1 MTQLQFS
8 KMHALGNDFILVDGV
23 RAPVQLSPEQIR
35 LLGDR
40 NRGVGFDQALIVLP
54 PQSADND
61 FACAIYNSDGSTAGH
76 CGNGMRCFMKFVL
89 QSGLS
94 HRSELKVE
102 LANRLTTLHLLDD
115 DHYQV
120 DMGFADF
127 AYANIPFQPPT
138 AQQQSN
144 SLSPAAIDDIAPPH
158 TTNTLYPLSLG
169 NPHAVLFV
177 DDVASC
183 DVAQLG
189 AAISHH
195 RYFPD
200 QANVGFA
207 QKLDAH
213 HLRLRVYER
222 GVGETSA
229 CGSGACAAVVAGQ
242 EFLSL
247 GAEVKV
253 QLPGGE
259 LTVARALD
267 SHNARVYLRGAAV
280 HVFTGSIDL

>member
-23 RAPVQLSPEQIR
+23 RTPVQLSPEQIR
-35 LLGDR
+35 RLGDR

-54 PQSADND
+54 PQSAHND

-89 QSGLS
+89 ESGLS
-94 HRSELKVE
+94 RRSELKVE
-102 LANRLTTLHLLDD
+102 LANRLTTLHRLKE

-127 AYANIPFQPPT
+127 AYAKIPFQPPS

-144 SLSPAAIDDIAPPH
+144 SLSPATIDDITASE
-158 TTNTLYPLSLG
+158 TNTLYPLSLG

>member
-1 MTQLQFS
+1 
-8 KMHALGNDFILVDGV
+8 
-23 RAPVQLSPEQIR
+23 
-35 LLGDR
+35 
-40 NRGVGFDQALIVLP
+40 
-54 PQSADND
+54 
-61 FACAIYNSDGSTAGH
+61 
-76 CGNGMRCFMKFVL
+76 MKFVL

-94 HRSELKVE
+94 SRSELKVE

-144 SLSPAAIDDIAPPH
+144 SLSPAAIDD

-183 DVAQLG
+183 DVAGLG